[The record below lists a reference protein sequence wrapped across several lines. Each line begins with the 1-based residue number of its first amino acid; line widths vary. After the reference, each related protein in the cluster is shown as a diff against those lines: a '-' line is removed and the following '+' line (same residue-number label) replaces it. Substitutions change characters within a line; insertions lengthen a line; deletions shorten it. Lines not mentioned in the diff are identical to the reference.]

1 SATEDSS
8 TSGVAAS
15 SIGGAIAASD
25 SSGNVALNKS
35 LLQKPLWSMILQSA
49 QASGTA
55 CPKIVTTAGSG
66 CTNAG
71 SDVDLTYSSCSFGS
85 SAATWSGLLEVS
97 LSGGGTIT
105 CGTFP
110 SPVSANIQRQ
120 FVSSHTVPGSAT
132 RTTARGT
139 VEHIDHSTADLG
151 NFDNQA
157 IATNIGT
164 GYGTVVTFDG
174 SGKRTGVSV
183 KQRIYVTGGL
193 DHSVVGSVSLSETG
207 TSRTASGSLTIYHNK
222 LKVIATSTFTNVV
235 YNDTA
240 CTPVSGSI
248 STAFTAGTASPTALG
263 SLLVGKSET
272 LTFNGDGTA
281 TLVDYNGSSST
292 VSLTHCY

>member
-1 SATEDSS
+1 
-8 TSGVAAS
+8 
-15 SIGGAIAASD
+15 
-25 SSGNVALNKS
+25 
-35 LLQKPLWSMILQSA
+35 
-49 QASGTA
+49 
-55 CPKIVTTAGSG
+55 
-66 CTNAG
+66 
-71 SDVDLTYSSCSFGS
+71 
-85 SAATWSGLLEVS
+85 
-97 LSGGGTIT
+97 
-105 CGTFP
+105 
-110 SPVSANIQRQ
+110 ANIQRQ

-151 NFDNQA
+151 NFDSVG
-157 IATNIGT
+157 IPTNIGT